1 VRRLGIFA
9 LFVATAIAQWAV
21 PGSLIWKSERILAE
35 GKQFRFRTRPVDPAD
50 LFRGRYV
57 AIGIERDTVDL
68 DRVPAEGEFR
78 RGSVMYASLAVD
90 AAGFAYPAAL
100 TPVPPPGADAVR
112 VRVGWAN
119 RQPGIGAKNIS
130 VEYPFARY
138 YAGEKSAPRIEGAV
152 ANPEILRQGET
163 WVTVRV
169 LGGDALIEDL
179 FIAGKPAREY
189 RAASK

>member
-1 VRRLGIFA
+1 MRRLGLIA
-9 LFVATAIAQWAV
+9 LFVATALAQWAV

-35 GKQFRFRTRPVDPAD
+35 GKPFRFRTRPVDPAD

-57 AIGIERDTVDL
+57 AIGVERDTVDL
-68 DRVPAEGEFR
+68 NRVPPEGEFR
-78 RGSVMYASLAVD
+78 PGSVMYASLAVD
-90 AAGFAYPAAL
+90 AAGFAYPSAL
-100 TPVPPPGADAVR
+100 TPAPPAGADAIR
-112 VRVGWAN
+112 VRVGWEN
-119 RQPGIGAKNIS
+119 RQPGTGAKNIS

-138 YAGEKSAPRIEGAV
+138 YAGEKTAPRLERAV
-152 ANPEILRQGET
+152 VDPQILRQGET

-189 RAASK
+189 VAGSK